1 MRLLIALAYSNDD
14 NDDDDDRSGW
24 LALNITFFHDHLP
37 FTFGSFRLGHGV
49 TRTVFLSGAFNIK
62 TSSCQTRESRVD

>member
-37 FTFGSFRLGHGV
+37 LTLGCFRLGRGV
-49 TRTVFLSGAFNIK
+49 TRIVFLSSTFNIK
-62 TSSCQTRESRVD
+62 ISSCQTRESRVD